1 MPRHLD
7 AYMDAPIRNKSSYRS
22 ANSEAASVPTP
33 VSRALLKLGQDLSLA
48 RRRRMLT
55 QESMAERIQTSVAT
69 LRRLEKGDPRI
80 SIGVIAQAC
89 MVLGEINKISDLLDT
104 ATDEIGLSLMNEQ
117 LPQRVRTKKRSVST
131 GAL

>member
-1 MPRHLD
+1 MQSS
-7 AYMDAPIRNKSSYRS
+7 NNVNSSYRS
-22 ANSEAASVPTP
+22 GKQDAVPVPMP
-33 VSRALLKLGQDLSLA
+33 VVRALEKLGHDLSLA

-69 LRRLEKGDPRI
+69 LRRLEKGDPRVA
-80 SIGVIAQAC
+80 IGVIAQAFL
-89 MVLGEINKISDLLDT
+89 VLGELNKISGLLDT

-117 LPQRVRTKKRSVST
+117 LPQRVRNKKRTVSS

>member
-1 MPRHLD
+1 MQSSN
-7 AYMDAPIRNKSSYRS
+7 IVKSSYRS
-22 ANSEAASVPTP
+22 AKQDADPVPMP
-33 VSRALLKLGQDLSLA
+33 VVRALEKLGHDLSLA

-55 QESMAERIQTSVAT
+55 QASMAERIQTSVAT

-80 SIGVIAQAC
+80 SIGVIAQAFL
-89 MVLGEINKISDLLDT
+89 VLGELNKITGLLDT

-117 LPQRVRTKKRSVST
+117 LPQRVRNKNRTVSS